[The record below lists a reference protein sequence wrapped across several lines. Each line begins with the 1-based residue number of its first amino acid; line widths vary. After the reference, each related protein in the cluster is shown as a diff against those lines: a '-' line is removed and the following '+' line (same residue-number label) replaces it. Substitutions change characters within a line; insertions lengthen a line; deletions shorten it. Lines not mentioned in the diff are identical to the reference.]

1 MYHKDD
7 NILAYDLLAEAYK
20 KQEDFA
26 RYYEARADLF
36 YQMANYP
43 KAIDDLNE
51 ALNHLKPEARLENRR
66 LEAKK
71 RQWQAEFER
80 LQRM

>member
-1 MYHKDD
+1 MFYKND
-7 NILAYDLLAEAYK
+7 NILAYGMLSDAYK
-20 KQEDFA
+20 ALGDFA
-26 RYYEARADLF
+26 KFYEARADLS

-51 ALNHLKPEARLENRR
+51 ALNHLKPEDKLENRR

-71 RQWQAEFER
+71 NQLQSEFNR